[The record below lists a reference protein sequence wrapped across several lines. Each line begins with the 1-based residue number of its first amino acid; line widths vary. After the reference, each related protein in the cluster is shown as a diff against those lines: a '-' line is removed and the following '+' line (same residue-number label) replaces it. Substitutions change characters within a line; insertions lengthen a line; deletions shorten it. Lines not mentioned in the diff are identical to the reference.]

1 MLSPEYYEGCADQIL
16 SLYEQLENDV
26 ISDIIRRMMKTGKVT
41 ESAKHQAEIL
51 QNAGLFYDDILRI
64 IARNTDATSQHVRT
78 LFEDAG
84 VEAVNFDNEIYREN
98 GETPVDIRQSPAMRQ
113 TLEAGYRK
121 TLGNMKNLTMT
132 TAVTSQTAY
141 VNACN
146 QAYMQV
152 ASGAFSYQEAI
163 KMAIKKTAENGAMVL
178 YPSGHQERI
187 DVAVRRAVLTGVG
200 QTCKKIGE
208 MNAEES
214 ECDIMEITAHSG
226 ARPDHAKWQGQLVSL
241 SGRNAGRVIEGK
253 KVLSLRQIG
262 YGKGDGFGG
271 WNCRHDWFPF
281 FEGYSK
287 PVYSDDDL
295 KRLDEK
301 NIEYNGKKYSEYEIS
316 QIQRRYEREIRAA
329 KREQTAFR
337 TAVQEA
343 NDPELKQVMQ
353 DSLNYAN
360 DTVKRKQAKM
370 RDFISQTGQSRDYF
384 REQNYGNFQSSIDY
398 MSRFTPKYSDQKKI
412 TTGTINMHVKKVS
425 NSRFDMFTDIDVD
438 RKNKAVRLKEKNLLA
453 IQDKLPKGFE
463 MPPVAVVDFNK
474 HHINPYAI
482 GGYDKYTGIMYFNSQ
497 YDTREKVLDF
507 VNKSKGHFANTTEYA
522 PFLHELGHKYY
533 EDSIKRLAISKNMS
547 YNNVKKE
554 IDRKIYDYIESK
566 GGNFFAEENLSGYAN
581 IGYEHN
587 DYTEIIAECFSVR
600 NDNLIAKEILSL
612 LE

>member
-1 MLSPEYYEGCADQIL
+1 
-16 SLYEQLENDV
+16 
-26 ISDIIRRMMKTGKVT
+26 
-41 ESAKHQAEIL
+41 
-51 QNAGLFYDDILRI
+51 
-64 IARNTDATSQHVRT
+64 
-78 LFEDAG
+78 
-84 VEAVNFDNEIYREN
+84 
-98 GETPVDIRQSPAMRQ
+98 MRQ

-141 VNACN
+141 INACN

-281 FEGYSK
+281 FEDYSK

-316 QIQRRYEREIRAA
+316 QVQRRYEREIRTA
-329 KREQTAFR
+329 KREQTAFK

-343 NDPELKQVMQ
+343 KDPELKQVMQ

-360 DTVKRKQAKM
+360 DTVKKKQAKM
-370 RDFISQTGQSRDYF
+370 RDFIKQTSQRRDYF
-384 REQNYGNFQSSIDY
+384 REQNYADKNIGNSLTSAANSGKIE
-398 MSRFTPKYSDQKKI
+398 SGGKI
-412 TTGTINMHVKKVS
+412 TDS
-425 NSRFDMFTDIDVD
+425 NFIKILEFEEQAEKFYNAMISNGDIDV
-438 RKNKAVRLKEKNLLA
+438 K
-453 IQDKLPKGFE
+453 
-463 MPPVAVVDFNK
+463 
-474 HHINPYAI
+474 
-482 GGYDKYTGIMYFNSQ
+482 
-497 YDTREKVLDF
+497 
-507 VNKSKGHFANTTEYA
+507 
-522 PFLHELGHKYY
+522 
-533 EDSIKRLAISKNMS
+533 AISKNTGFS
-547 YNNVKKE
+547 YDDVLAIKSHVMIEEHLFKDGTVRKFDPDIDQALAWQRLMNNNARDTDILLLNHELRELNYIKE
-554 IDRKIYDYIESK
+554 NNCDYETAHAFSTEKYDW
-566 GGNFFAEENLSGYAN
+566 N
-581 IGYEHN
+581 
-587 DYTEIIAECFSVR
+587 TEIKKVIDK
-600 NDNLIAKEILSL
+600 DNIDPKFLK
-612 LE
+612 

>member
-1 MLSPEYYEGCADQIL
+1 MLSPEYYESCADQIL

-26 ISDIIRRMMKTGKVT
+26 ISDIIRRMMKIGKVT
-41 ESAKHQAEIL
+41 ESAKHQAEVL
-51 QNAGLFYDDILRI
+51 QNAGLLYDDILRI
-64 IARNTDATSQHVRT
+64 IAQNTDAAQNQVKA

-141 VNACN
+141 INACN

-281 FEGYSK
+281 FEDYSK

-438 RKNKAVRLKEKNLLA
+438 RKNKAVRLTEKNLLA

>member
-1 MLSPEYYEGCADQIL
+1 MLSPDYYESCADDIL
-16 SLYEQLENDV
+16 KLYEQLENDV

-51 QNAGLFYDDILRI
+51 QNAGLLYDDILRI
-64 IARNTDATSQHVRT
+64 IARNTDATQNQVRT

-84 VEAVNFDNEIYREN
+84 VETVSIDNKVYREN

-121 TLGNMKNLTMT
+121 TLGNMKNLTLT

-208 MNAEES
+208 MNAVES
-214 ECDIMEITAHSG
+214 EYDIMEITAHSG
-226 ARPDHAKWQGQLVSL
+226 SRPDHARWQGQLVSL

-301 NIEYNGKKYSEYEIS
+301 NIEYNGKKYSKYEIS

-329 KREQTAFR
+329 KREQTAFK
-337 TAVQEA
+337 TAVQEID
-343 NDPELKQVMQ
+343 DPELKQVMQ
-353 DSLNYAN
+353 DSLNYSN
-360 DTVKRKQAKM
+360 DVVKRKQAKM
-370 RDFISQTGQSRDYF
+370 RDFIKQTKQNRDYF
-384 REQNYGNFQSSIDY
+384 REQNYADKNIGNSLTSAANSGKIELKDISTGISVNTKYFKGELKYYDITDERISKIKPVNLETLSDENNKKLTDACKDLLSY
-398 MSRFTPKYSDQKKI
+398 MKGES
-412 TTGTINMHVKKVS
+412 VKKEGLIA
-425 NSRFDMFTDIDVD
+425 FDMNMKEIIRYRASGAT
-438 RKNKAVRLKEKNLLA
+438 ASVRLPDLNENSIIIHNHPSGLIFSEKDLQSLYRKENIRILGAVGNDGSTYFVEKTKDFDDYFFKEYMNEIRLDYLN
-453 IQDKLPKGFE
+453 E
-463 MPPVAVVDFNK
+463 MPPEE
-474 HHINPYAI
+474 HIKFIEEVLKGADEYGI
-482 GGYDKYTGIMYFNSQ
+482 KFYT
-497 YDTREKVLDF
+497 
-507 VNKSKGHFANTTEYA
+507 
-522 PFLHELGHKYY
+522 
-533 EDSIKRLAISKNMS
+533 SKN
-547 YNNVKKE
+547 
-554 IDRKIYDYIESK
+554 
-566 GGNFFAEENLSGYAN
+566 
-581 IGYEHN
+581 
-587 DYTEIIAECFSVR
+587 
-600 NDNLIAKEILSL
+600 
-612 LE
+612 

>member
-226 ARPDHAKWQGQLVSL
+226 ARPDHARWQGQLVSL

-295 KRLDEK
+295 KQLDEK
-301 NIEYNGKKYSEYEIS
+301 NIEYNGKKYSKYEIS
-316 QIQRRYEREIRAA
+316 QIQRHYEREIRAA

-337 TAVQEA
+337 IAVQEA
-343 NDPELKQVMQ
+343 KDPELKQVMQ
-353 DSLNYAN
+353 GSLNYAN
-360 DTVKRKQAKM
+360 DIVKKKQAKM
-370 RDFISQTGQSRDYF
+370 RDFINQTSHKRDYF
-384 REQNYGNFQSSIDY
+384 REQNYADKNIGNSLTSATNSGKIELKDISTGISVNTKYFKGELKYYDITDERINKIKPVKLETLSDENNKKLTDACKDLLSY
-398 MSRFTPKYSDQKKI
+398 MKDEP
-412 TTGTINMHVKKVS
+412 VKKEGLIA
-425 NSRFDMFTDIDVD
+425 FDMNMKEIT
-438 RKNKAVRLKEKNLLA
+438 RYRASGATASVRLPDLNENSIIIHNHPSGLIFSESDLKKFYEQENLKILGAIGNNGSTYFISKNSKYDDYEFYEYVKEIRMNYLN
-453 IQDKLPKGFE
+453 E
-463 MPPVAVVDFNK
+463 MPPEE
-474 HHINPYAI
+474 HIKFI
-482 GGYDKYTGIMYFNSQ
+482 EEVM
-497 YDTREKVLDF
+497 E
-507 VNKSKGHFANTTEYA
+507 
-522 PFLHELGHKYY
+522 
-533 EDSIKRLAISKNMS
+533 
-547 YNNVKKE
+547 NVKE
-554 IDRKIYDYIESK
+554 YGVEFIR
-566 GGNFFAEENLSGYAN
+566 
-581 IGYEHN
+581 
-587 DYTEIIAECFSVR
+587 R
-600 NDNLIAKEILSL
+600 
-612 LE
+612 